1 LGRAV
6 KLLAAYPIGWTAL
19 QIHDCQDSDPAR
31 SDGIEKCVRKTM
43 KETSSNLTLNYGASL
58 WMLLDGTLA
67 SFNLVQKR
75 RAKARCL
82 ELVIL
87 GGLV

>member
-1 LGRAV
+1 
-6 KLLAAYPIGWTAL
+6 
-19 QIHDCQDSDPAR
+19 
-31 SDGIEKCVRKTM
+31 M

>member
-6 KLLAAYPIGWTAL
+6 KLPAANPIGWTTL

-31 SDGIEKCVRKTM
+31 SDGVEKCVGKTI
-43 KETSSNLTLNYGASL
+43 KQTASNLTLNYGASL

-75 RAKARCL
+75 HAKARCL
-82 ELVIL
+82 ELVVL